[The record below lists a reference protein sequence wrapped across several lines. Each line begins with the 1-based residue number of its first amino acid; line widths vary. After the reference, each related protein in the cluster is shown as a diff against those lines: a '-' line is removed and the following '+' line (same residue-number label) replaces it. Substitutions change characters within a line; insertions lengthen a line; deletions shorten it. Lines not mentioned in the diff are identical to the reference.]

1 MLQFFFGRGRH
12 LLSFSFFLR
21 TTKVFFL
28 FLFIFE
34 STGDLLGQVFLRSG
48 RDSGTDIGVWV
59 DDGARGKQSMELLLE
74 LWFREL
80 QHLLGHGCLFFFVLC
95 LREEVEGCGAG
106 LNLKLHV
113 VVGLWLCGSR
123 PRPEE
128 TWTILAMCPP
138 FFNCKK
144 WKNSCGWSCGKQL
157 VPWSGSNANCTS
169 TIP

>member
-48 RDSGTDIGVWV
+48 RDSGTDVGVWV

-80 QHLLGHGCLFFFVLC
+80 QHLLGHGCLFFLFFV
-95 LREEVEGCGAG
+95 
-106 LNLKLHV
+106 
-113 VVGLWLCGSR
+113 
-123 PRPEE
+123 
-128 TWTILAMCPP
+128 
-138 FFNCKK
+138 
-144 WKNSCGWSCGKQL
+144 
-157 VPWSGSNANCTS
+157 
-169 TIP
+169 